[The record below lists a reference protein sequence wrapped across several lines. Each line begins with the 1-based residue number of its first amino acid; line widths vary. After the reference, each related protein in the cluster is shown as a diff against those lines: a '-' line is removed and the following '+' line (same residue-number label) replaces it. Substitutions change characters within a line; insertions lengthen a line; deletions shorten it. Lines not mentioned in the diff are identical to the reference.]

1 MLSVTTLSGYLYC
14 PRKTYLQYVFK
25 LAPPPKSI
33 LTIGKIKHEVFDYI
47 NRIDEKIVT
56 SITEPIYQNILD
68 AYKKNYGRI
77 IKTIIEQ
84 NRDEIEEIREISETK
99 LNEDSIFK
107 EIELLTSIEAETR
120 AENLSRFTSQTKLFG
135 PKLWASLT
143 PKYIT
148 ELEISSKEYRLK
160 GRIDRLE
167 ISKENDVYNYIPIE
181 IKTGAAPPDKI
192 WDSDRIQ
199 LIAYLCMLKKHFAK
213 KDDVKVIS
221 GCIYYLGNNKKRNLI
236 FNPFIEIELKLLL
249 NKVFTLLESKTPPEK
264 ANNKNKCE
272 HCGLKEQCFKLP

>member
-14 PRKTYLQYVFK
+14 PRKTYLQYVLK

-99 LNEDSIFK
+99 LNEDSI
-107 EIELLTSIEAETR
+107 
-120 AENLSRFTSQTKLFG
+120 
-135 PKLWASLT
+135 
-143 PKYIT
+143 
-148 ELEISSKEYRLK
+148 
-160 GRIDRLE
+160 
-167 ISKENDVYNYIPIE
+167 
-181 IKTGAAPPDKI
+181 
-192 WDSDRIQ
+192 
-199 LIAYLCMLKKHFAK
+199 
-213 KDDVKVIS
+213 
-221 GCIYYLGNNKKRNLI
+221 
-236 FNPFIEIELKLLL
+236 
-249 NKVFTLLESKTPPEK
+249 
-264 ANNKNKCE
+264 
-272 HCGLKEQCFKLP
+272 